1 MALKIQCTVLTPDRI
16 LFDDKVDFA
25 VVQAYDGERGF
36 LFNHIPLMSELGYG
50 MVRLYTGDKID
61 YLHVEG
67 GLVEIRNNEL
77 IVLAENAVKKEE
89 LSVDDLK
96 KALSDITSAEKP
108 ADFRERFLLQVEVDR
123 IKSRLKVASVQ
134 K

>member
-1 MALKIQCTVLTPDRI
+1 MALKINCTVLTPDRI
-16 LFDDKVDFA
+16 LYDGKVDFA

-50 MVRLYTGDKID
+50 MVRLYTGDQIE

-77 IVLAENAVKKEE
+77 IVLAENAMKKAE
-89 LSVDDLK
+89 LSADDLK
-96 KALSDITSAEKP
+96 KTLSDITSAERP
-108 ADFRERFLLQVEVDR
+108 ADPRERFLLQVEVDK

>member
-77 IVLAENAVKKEE
+77 IVLAENALKKEE
-89 LSVDDLK
+89 LSMDDLK
-96 KALSDITSAEKP
+96 KALNDITSAEKP
-108 ADFRERFLLQVEVDR
+108 TDFRERFLIQVEIDR

>member
-50 MVRLYTGDKID
+50 MVRLYTGEKID

-67 GLVEIRNNEL
+67 GLVEVRNNEL
-77 IVLAENAVKKEE
+77 IVLAENAHKKEE
-89 LSVDDLK
+89 LSADDLK
-96 KALSDITSAEKP
+96 KALTDITSAEKP
-108 ADFRERFLLQVEVDR
+108 TDFRERFLIQVEIDR
-123 IKSRLKVASVQ
+123 IKSRLKVASIQ

>member
-1 MALKIQCTVLTPDRI
+1 MALKINCTVLTPDRI
-16 LFDDKVDFA
+16 LYDGKVDFA

-50 MVRLYTGDKID
+50 MVRLYTGDQIE

-77 IVLAENAVKKEE
+77 IVLAENAMKKAE
-89 LSVDDLK
+89 LSADDLK
-96 KALSDITSAEKP
+96 KTLNDITSAEKP
-108 ADFRERFLLQVEVDR
+108 ADFRGRFLLQVEIDK

>member
-77 IVLAENAVKKEE
+77 IVLAENALKKEE